1 MKKLTVLVAFV
12 LGVTC
17 LSISLARAEL
27 VSGEQVDA
35 GEPAVQTDTS
45 PSQECEEAAPTDN
58 LLAKSGCC
66 SWHGGV
72 CGCSGGRALC
82 CDGALSPT
90 CGC

>member
-27 VSGEQVDA
+27 VSGEQVAVD
-35 GEPAVQTDTS
+35 EPTAQTDTS
-45 PSQECEEAAPTDN
+45 PSQECDEAAQADN
-58 LLAKSGCC
+58 LLAKAGRC

-82 CDGALSPT
+82 CDGVLSPT

>member
-1 MKKLTVLVAFV
+1 MAVA
-12 LGVTC
+12 LGSVFI
-17 LSISLARAEL
+17 SFSLAISEPLPAGQLLIEEVPTQAE
-27 VSGEQVDA
+27 
-35 GEPAVQTDTS
+35 AV
-45 PSQECEEAAPTDN
+45 PSQECDEAAPADN